1 MWGNKSYDFFNIIVS
16 TGTRDT
22 ELPPPPFFFKLSE
35 YIFIFNKVYYLI
47 SFSLICCG

>member
-22 ELPPPPFFFKLSE
+22 ELPPPPFFFKTFGV
-35 YIFIFNKVYYLI
+35 YIYFQ
-47 SFSLICCG
+47 